1 MSRHTPIRTA
11 WLARP
16 VHGIRDDG
24 TVFGSCKKCGALA
37 TLSPDDQIKCKDGCS
52 HADSAATWLAW
63 HRDFERRHQLRPSRD
78 RPCVR
83 SASNSLRVYTASE
96 KSPSGSLDVEGKLR
110 NDIPYL
116 KCVV

>member
-63 HRDFERRHQLRPSRD
+63 HRDFERSATKTRPPKTSRQ
-78 RPCVR
+78 RKCAATSCAR
-83 SASNSLRVYTASE
+83 RATGRV
-96 KSPSGSLDVEGKLR
+96 
-110 NDIPYL
+110 
-116 KCVV
+116 